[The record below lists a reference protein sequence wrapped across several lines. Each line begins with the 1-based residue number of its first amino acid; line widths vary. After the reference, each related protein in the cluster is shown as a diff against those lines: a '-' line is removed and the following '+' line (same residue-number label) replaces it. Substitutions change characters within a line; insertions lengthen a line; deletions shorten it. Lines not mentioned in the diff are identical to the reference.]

1 MSATDSVAV
10 DVGPSGHA
18 LEMENKE
25 SRELVAPAIPKRMSD
40 TILEY
45 ARPMI
50 ERLPHDHTFE
60 ELRATLV
67 FAAVVW
73 NVVLVP
79 DIPNAV
85 AYLSTKMPPRLR
97 VAPAKGLAVI
107 RRMLTRKDRHF
118 SSDDHFV
125 AAIEVHRVGGK
136 AQVTAFGV
144 CPEPWCCGP
153 QARA

>member
-1 MSATDSVAV
+1 MRLLGGG
-10 DVGPSGHA
+10 DVGPDSQAGN
-18 LEMENKE
+18 MESKE

-50 ERLPHDHTFE
+50 ERLPDDHTFE

-79 DIPNAV
+79 DIHKAV

-97 VAPAKGLAVI
+97 VSPPKGLAVI
-107 RRMLTRKDRHF
+107 RRLLTRKDRHF
-118 SSDDHFV
+118 SSDEHFV
-125 AAIEVHRVGGK
+125 AAIDVHRVDGK

-144 CPEPWCCGP
+144 CPEAWCCGP

>member
-1 MSATDSVAV
+1 
-10 DVGPSGHA
+10 
-18 LEMENKE
+18 MESKE
-25 SRELVAPAIPKRMSD
+25 SRELVAPALPKRMSD

-50 ERLPHDHTFE
+50 ERLPDDHTFE

-79 DIPNAV
+79 DIRNAV

-97 VAPAKGLAVI
+97 VPPPKGLAVI
-107 RRMLTRKDRHF
+107 RRLLTRKDRHF

-125 AAIEVHRVGGK
+125 AAIDVHRVDGK

-144 CPEPWCCGP
+144 CPEPCCCGP